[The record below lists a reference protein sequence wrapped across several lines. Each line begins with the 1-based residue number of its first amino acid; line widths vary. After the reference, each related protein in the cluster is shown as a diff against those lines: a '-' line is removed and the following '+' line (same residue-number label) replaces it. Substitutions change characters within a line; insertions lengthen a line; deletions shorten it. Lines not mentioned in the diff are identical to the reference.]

1 MQTGITI
8 LIKMINQIFNTSF
21 YNVGDKPARNVL
33 ACTDQG
39 LMIVNR
45 YDFDH
50 QEVGHSRWLLDHG
63 NCNTLEVNDCYQA
76 IKHIPDP
83 VIFDVG
89 ANIGTISIW
98 LSKICKLGHI
108 YSFEP
113 QRQIFYQLAG
123 NIAINNLFNID
134 AFNYIVS
141 DQMGI
146 IKTKEPD
153 YFANHDFGT
162 FSLVENKVSL
172 TDKDLI
178 VPCITLDYFV
188 KEFEI
193 PKVDLIK
200 IDAEGMD
207 LMVLKGAIETIEKF
221 SPVLYVEHFDNVKSS
236 LKEIEEFLNPFDYS
250 LDLRKNN
257 VLCQK

>member
-1 MQTGITI
+1 MQIGTIIIT
-8 LIKMINQIFNTSF
+8 KMINQIFNTNF

-45 YDFDH
+45 YDYDH

-76 IKHIPDP
+76 IKHIHNP
-83 VIFDVG
+83 IILDVG
-89 ANIGTISIW
+89 ANIGTISLW

-123 NIAINNLFNID
+123 NIAINNLYNID
-134 AFNYIVS
+134 AFNYMVS
-141 DQMGI
+141 DQMGTF
-146 IKTKEPD
+146 KTKEPN
-153 YFANHDFGT
+153 YFTNYDFGT
-162 FSLVENKVSL
+162 FSFIEKKVDV

-178 VPCITLDYFV
+178 VPCITLDWFV
-188 KEFEI
+188 ENFEI

-207 LMVLKGAIETIEKF
+207 LQVLRGSIKTIEKF
-221 SPVLYVEHFDNVKSS
+221 SPVLYVEHFDNVNSY
-236 LKEIEEFLNPFDYS
+236 LKEIEEFLYPYDYS